1 MWQTEHLRGKGAIYR
16 NLIKASDL
24 YSFQVEIKESNL
36 LVLADKRLPK
46 QTEEA
51 LIWYREDI
59 EQYIYKSPRFKV
71 TFKPFPLEEKMPP
84 IVRDMA
90 EAAQAAKVGP
100 MAAVAGAIAEFVG
113 KELLSHCCQV
123 IVENGG
129 DIFMKVRK
137 KRKVGIY
144 AGDSPL
150 SGKITL
156 EIEPQDTPLGICCS
170 AGTFGHSQS
179 LGRADAVV
187 ILSPSATLADA
198 VATAV
203 GNIVKDDS
211 SIEEGLEFLK
221 KIPSIRGGIIIK
233 GKRMGAWGK
242 IKIVRG
248 NV

>member
-1 MWQTEHLRGKGAIYR
+1 MGPLTRNIIYR
-16 NLIKASDL
+16 DLIKASDL

-84 IVRDMA
+84 IVRVMA

-113 KELLSHCCQV
+113 KELLNHCHQV

-150 SGKITL
+150 SGKFAL

-187 ILSPSATLADA
+187 ILSPSAALADA

-203 GNIVKDDS
+203 GNIVKNDS
-211 SIEEGLEFLK
+211 SIQEGLEFLK
-221 KIPSIRGGIIIK
+221 KIPFIRGGIMIK

-248 NV
+248 KV